1 MAESC
6 GSLRMSRKEDGD
18 IFSGLAALLNFDAAS
33 LLAFAADF
41 FAALPPLAPE
51 SCRCSA
57 GFSVLDPFLFEF
69 CLRYLVVDFTPSSRA
84 ESARTQMNPLLQSSV
99 GCICSTLLKAYN
111 IS

>member
-6 GSLRMSRKEDGD
+6 GTLRLSRKKGGD
-18 IFSGLAALLNFDAAS
+18 IFSGLTVLLNFEAAS

-51 SCRCSA
+51 SCRWIA
-57 GFSVLDPFLFEF
+57 GFSAFDPFLFEF
-69 CLRYLVVDFTPSSRA
+69 CFRYLVVDFTPSSRA
-84 ESARTQMNPLLQSSV
+84 ESARTQINPFLQSSV